1 MIIDYIFNAFSKFSY
16 ADVIDIF
23 LLFVIFYYLLL
34 LIKGTRSY
42 QIAVGLLSILIL
54 AIVADLLNLTAFS
67 LILSNFS
74 TYLIIAIIVLFQ
86 DDLRA
91 VLAEIGSKLRTRYSK
106 AAQSEVEEE
115 IINTVVA
122 LSLAKIG
129 AIIAI
134 EREIKVKNYVNRPVK
149 IDAVV
154 DKDLLLTI
162 FTPGS
167 PLHDG
172 AVVISKDRIEV
183 ARCFFQLPPLLEF
196 TPGGGTRHLAAIGIT
211 QQTDCIAVVVSEETG
226 KISMAVGG
234 QLIRG
239 LDREGLKNRLKH
251 YNV

>member
-1 MIIDYIFNAFSKFSY
+1 MTIINYIFNAFSKFSF
-16 ADVIDIF
+16 ADVVDIF
-23 LLFVIFYYLLL
+23 FLFVIFYYLLL

-42 QIAVGLLSILIL
+42 QIAVGLLSIFIL
-54 AIVADLLNLTAFS
+54 AIAADLLNLTAFS

-86 DDLRA
+86 DELRE
-91 VLAEIGSKLRTRYSK
+91 VLAEIGSKLRTKYSK
-106 AAQSEVEEE
+106 AAQSEVKEE

-134 EREIKVKNYVNRPVK
+134 EREIKVGNYVNRPV
-149 IDAVV
+149 IVDAVV
-154 DKDLLLTI
+154 NKDLLLTI

-183 ARCFFQLPPLLEF
+183 ARCFFQLPPLLELS
-196 TPGGGTRHLAAIGIT
+196 PGGTRHLAAIGIT

-234 QLIRG
+234 ELIRG